1 MGTKALKFT
10 DLDVNANYQVIV
22 SLDDGGVDTNKE
34 VRTFTLKTPK
44 FISRLSQYIS
54 ESSTSKNLRGDTVT
68 TSAIEYPG
76 YTEYTEHTFRIVD
89 ISVDLGQITGHRDE
103 APVDNNRPL
112 YNPKATTSEH
122 KCKITIT
129 FDRGGLDTNQLNSIN
144 NIRSPLSD
152 IFYDLK
158 TGVTFSSDKKIMTIT
173 RNWNELDPALT
184 SSSDWK
190 YRGNIILANAGRK
203 GKYGFWDS
211 EIFNVLHSLSKVD
224 NVKAHPELWTYVKD
238 GYVQYTTEHT
248 YPKHTKKGTST
259 TTYTLDTILNTN
271 LPSGIVANTIDEYD
285 NGVVDYFYFFVNQ
298 GGKNNDGKWWY
309 FDNDLTTIKP
319 SANGGRISGSKGYLM
334 FKDGLIDTG
343 KDKDGKD
350 KSSNGGQPKDINT
363 SKKLSSAKTELY
375 VGRLEN
381 RALSANCNLFSG
393 SSTPASGKYT
403 DANFPKIPVNIRFA
417 VVRYVKGS
425 DNIWRGKW
433 MPNLASTPT
442 KQETRDIMSSIEI
455 IGAT

>member
-1 MGTKALKFT
+1 MGTKALTFT
-10 DLDVNANYQVIV
+10 DLDVNANYEVTV
-22 SLDDGGVDTNKE
+22 SLDDGGDDDNKQ
-34 VRTFTLKTPK
+34 VRKFTLKTPK

-89 ISVDLGQITGHRDE
+89 ISVDLGTPTSFKCTADDI
-103 APVDNNRPL
+103 NRPY
-112 YNPKATTSEH
+112 YNPNASKAEN
-122 KCKITIT
+122 KCKITVT
-129 FDRGGLDTNQLNSIN
+129 FDRGGVDIKQFTTVN
-144 NIRSPLSD
+144 NVATPLSD
-152 IFYDLK
+152 IFMDL
-158 TGVTFSSDKKIMTIT
+158 TSGVTFSSNNKIMTII
-173 RNWNELDPALT
+173 RNWGDLDPSLT
-184 SSSDWK
+184 SENDWK
-190 YRGNIILANAGRK
+190 YVGNANLKNAQRK

-211 EIFNVLHSLSKVD
+211 DIFKALHSLSKASD
-224 NVKAHPELWTYVKD
+224 VKKDPYWGTVKN
-238 GYVQYTTEHT
+238 GYIQYTTEKT
-248 YPKHTKKGTST
+248 TPAHTKKGTST
-259 TTYTLDTILNTN
+259 TTYTLDTILNTT

-298 GGKNNDGKWWY
+298 GGNNNDGKWWY

-334 FKDGLIDTG
+334 FKDGLIDRS
-343 KDKDGKD
+343 
-350 KSSNGGQPKDINT
+350 KSSNSGDPKDINT
-363 SKKLSSAKTELY
+363 SKKLSNAKTQLY

-381 RALSANCNLFSG
+381 RGLSANCNLFSG
-393 SSTPASGKYT
+393 SNTPKSGKYT
-403 DANFPKIPVNIRFA
+403 DATFPKIPVNIRFA

-425 DNIWRGKW
+425 DSIWRGKW

>member
-1 MGTKALKFT
+1 MGTKALTFEN
-10 DLDVNANYQVIV
+10 LDVNANYEVTI
-22 SLDDGGVDTNKE
+22 SLDDGGDDDNKQ
-34 VRTFTLKTPK
+34 VRKFTLKTPK

-54 ESSTSKNLRGDTVT
+54 ESSISKNLRGDTVA

-89 ISVDLGQITGHRDE
+89 ISVDLGRITKSGHDYE
-103 APVDNNRPL
+103 E
-112 YNPKATTSEH
+112 YNPNAPQPEH
-122 KCKITIT
+122 KCKITVT
-129 FDRGGLDTNQLNSIN
+129 FDRGGLDIKQFTTVN
-144 NIRSPLSD
+144 NVATPLSD
-152 IFYDLK
+152 IFMDL
-158 TGVTFSSDKKIMTIT
+158 TSGVTFSSNNKIMTIT
-173 RNWNELDPALT
+173 RNWGDLDPSIT
-184 SSSDWK
+184 STADWIYK
-190 YRGNIILANAGRK
+190 GATTVSVYKRH
-203 GKYGFWDS
+203 GKYGFWNSD
-211 EIFNVLHSLSKVD
+211 IFKALHSLSKASD
-224 NVKAHPELWTYVKD
+224 VKKDPYWGTVKN
-238 GYVQYTTEHT
+238 GYIQYTTEKT
-248 YPKHTKKGTST
+248 VPAHTKKGTST

-298 GGKNNDGKWWY
+298 GGAKNDGKWWY

-319 SANGGRISGSKGYLM
+319 SANGGRISGSKGYIM

-343 KDKDGKD
+343 KDKDGKY

-363 SKKLSSAKTELY
+363 SKKLNSAKTELY

-381 RALSANCNLFSG
+381 RTLSANCNLFSG
-393 SSTPASGKYT
+393 SNTPKSGKYT
-403 DANFPKIPVNIRFA
+403 DATFPKMPVNIRFA

-433 MPNLASTPT
+433 MPNLASSPT